1 MWLHGEVSVECLGEG
16 RAARIVHDGDDKERR
31 LSGRIGIIG
40 APRVATLWAA
50 AWLAIRSR
58 MDERGRVV
66 FVEQRQHR
74 PWVPDWQGGIIAAN
88 RHEVRGARAMG
99 RTIGIL
105 GGMGPLAT
113 ADFYRKIILATPAR
127 CDQEHLRVV
136 IEADPTIPDRS
147 AFLRGQG
154 SDPLPA
160 LTRGAQRLMDAGADF
175 IAIPCN
181 TAHAF
186 LPALR
191 GSVALPFL
199 DIVVE
204 TAVRVRLDYPAVRR
218 VGILA
223 TESTIATGLYHAA
236 LCEQGLEPLQPDA
249 VGQALVSVV
258 IAAIKGGDTGP
269 EVREQ
274 LLMVGMGLI
283 AAGAEVVLAAC
294 TELPIVLLPG
304 MLPVPLLDPTTIL
317 AEAAVRAGRASG
329 E

>member
-1 MWLHGEVSVECLGEG
+1 MG
-16 RAARIVHDGDDKERR
+16 
-31 LSGRIGIIG
+31 
-40 APRVATLWAA
+40 
-50 AWLAIRSR
+50 
-58 MDERGRVV
+58 
-66 FVEQRQHR
+66 
-74 PWVPDWQGGIIAAN
+74 
-88 RHEVRGARAMG
+88 G

-136 IEADPTIPDRS
+136 IEGDPSVPDRS
-147 AFLRGQG
+147 AFLQG
-154 SDPLPA
+154 TGPDPLPA
-160 LTRGAQRLMDAGADF
+160 LTRGAQRLVVAGADF

-191 GSVALPFL
+191 EVVALPFL
-199 DIVVE
+199 DIVTE
-204 TAVRVRLDYPAVRR
+204 TAARVRRDYPAVRR

-223 TESTIATGLYHAA
+223 TESTISTGLYHAA
-236 LCEQGLEPLQPDA
+236 LREQGLEPLQPDA
-249 VGQALVSVV
+249 AGQALVSAA
-258 IAAIKGGDTGP
+258 IAAVKGNDTGP
-269 EVREQ
+269 AATEP
-274 LLMVGMGLI
+274 LLIAGRGLI
-283 AAGAEVVLAAC
+283 AQGAEVLLAAC

-317 AEAAVRAGRASG
+317 AEAAVREGRAG